1 MRVHAQPL
9 GWSSS
14 PVTFTRAVHRR
25 EDFLALEFEFHNLRL
40 DRSNPRKL
48 VKKSIAFPAFLVVV
62 LPPQHL
68 ADEAFTEV
76 QPVPSP
82 GDARTRLA
90 GPSRLAFEVPSNRLP
105 MPFNLE
111 TLLDW
116 VKLSPRL
123 VPAASAPLSPGIIP
137 TIRAPEPTET
147 ALELPWFLV
156 LSPLSPGGWAHAQG
170 PVTHNDR
177 TELWHTRLGKRSG
190 SSVDEDDAGAR
201 VVQAVFAR
209 DPKNPPA
216 EPTLSLT
223 PDNRRQI
230 VRLSS
235 DRSLGSARRPVEVDR
250 LMLSSLGGWLDC
262 HGSWP
267 EVEGFSVA
275 DWRHRASMGRDSY
288 VKVVD
293 RGFLFPYGHQA
304 ASISVTERRF
314 RSVKGGKQRAYLAK
328 RQFVIVRQPL
338 RDYGGVGH
346 PSDGRA
352 FPFRSVRITTLIT
365 PDIQLEEGGIFVPR
379 VLASGD
385 PVLFD
390 LVGVDWSGRETELD
404 SPLTFVR
411 ADVKQNALA
420 SLTFG
425 YNAKAPD
432 DEATQRRRPVGGQKI
447 AFAEE
452 EQAGDTSFD
461 VTHML
466 IGAQEAL
473 ESKVN
478 QLRKRGEATFFP
490 LLQQTGLRLPAA
502 EQLAGKLLGET
513 LMELDPGFIKD
524 GFDEVLN
531 AGQVFLKMADSAPDL
546 LLSFVDQADKAGGI
560 ATPDLSISG
569 ITRQLGPVGGLLD
582 DLRKGDFDPA
592 TYLNQAAKLLGATK
606 LLDILDK
613 VPLGQ
618 GGATAGPRIQTIL
631 EPKPPGLPQRIITT
645 LDWEPKLNPKGD
657 PLRIFVPR
665 KGSKLELNVR
675 LVTDLVAPDDSTFE
689 VKGDLRNFDLNLI
702 GDGSTLFMI
711 AEVKQL
717 RFTAVPDKKP
727 DIDLELGEI
736 TFAGVLQFVEEFKNF
751 LSSLG
756 KGLAIDV
763 SPKGIEAS
771 LSLPLPRI
779 SVGVF
784 TLQNLSI
791 LLGTT
796 IPFNGDAAR
805 FRFYFCTRENPFLL
819 SISMFGGGGFFG
831 IECGTDKSVFLE
843 VSLEFGASVA
853 FDIGVASG
861 GVEVMAGIY
870 IEVQDPPGMAS
881 LTGFLRMGG
890 ELSILGIISI
900 SCELYLGFKHDP
912 LTDKCIGQ
920 AKFFLEIEIFIFST
934 TIDTVVERRFGGESD
949 PTFAQLMA
957 PPAWTEYCN
966 AYAPIGAP

>member
-1 MRVHAQPL
+1 
-9 GWSSS
+9 
-14 PVTFTRAVHRR
+14 
-25 EDFLALEFEFHNLRL
+25 
-40 DRSNPRKL
+40 
-48 VKKSIAFPAFLVVV
+48 
-62 LPPQHL
+62 
-68 ADEAFTEV
+68 
-76 QPVPSP
+76 
-82 GDARTRLA
+82 
-90 GPSRLAFEVPSNRLP
+90 
-105 MPFNLE
+105 
-111 TLLDW
+111 
-116 VKLSPRL
+116 
-123 VPAASAPLSPGIIP
+123 
-137 TIRAPEPTET
+137 
-147 ALELPWFLV
+147 
-156 LSPLSPGGWAHAQG
+156 
-170 PVTHNDR
+170 
-177 TELWHTRLGKRSG
+177 
-190 SSVDEDDAGAR
+190 
-201 VVQAVFAR
+201 
-209 DPKNPPA
+209 
-216 EPTLSLT
+216 
-223 PDNRRQI
+223 
-230 VRLSS
+230 
-235 DRSLGSARRPVEVDR
+235 
-250 LMLSSLGGWLDC
+250 
-262 HGSWP
+262 
-267 EVEGFSVA
+267 
-275 DWRHRASMGRDSY
+275 MGRDSY

-461 VTHML
+461 VTHLL

-618 GGATAGPRIQTIL
+618 GG
-631 EPKPPGLPQRIITT
+631 
-645 LDWEPKLNPKGD
+645 
-657 PLRIFVPR
+657 
-665 KGSKLELNVR
+665 
-675 LVTDLVAPDDSTFE
+675 
-689 VKGDLRNFDLNLI
+689 
-702 GDGSTLFMI
+702 GDGRAPHPDHPRAQASGAPAADHHHPRLGAQAQPQGRPPPHLRPPEGFEAG
-711 AEVKQL
+711 AERAAGHRPGCARRLHLRGEGRPAQL
-717 RFTAVPDKKP
+717 RPQP
-727 DIDLELGEI
+727 HRRRL
-736 TFAGVLQFVEEFKNF
+736 
-751 LSSLG
+751 
-756 KGLAIDV
+756 DV
-763 SPKGIEAS
+763 
-771 LSLPLPRI
+771 
-779 SVGVF
+779 V
-784 TLQNLSI
+784 
-791 LLGTT
+791 
-796 IPFNGDAAR
+796 
-805 FRFYFCTRENPFLL
+805 
-819 SISMFGGGGFFG
+819 
-831 IECGTDKSVFLE
+831 
-843 VSLEFGASVA
+843 
-853 FDIGVASG
+853 
-861 GVEVMAGIY
+861 
-870 IEVQDPPGMAS
+870 
-881 LTGFLRMGG
+881 
-890 ELSILGIISI
+890 
-900 SCELYLGFKHDP
+900 HDRR
-912 LTDKCIGQ
+912 GQ
-920 AKFFLEIEIFIFST
+920 AAQVHGGAGQEARHRPRAGRDHL
-934 TIDTVVERRFGGESD
+934 RR
-949 PTFAQLMA
+949 
-957 PPAWTEYCN
+957 
-966 AYAPIGAP
+966 